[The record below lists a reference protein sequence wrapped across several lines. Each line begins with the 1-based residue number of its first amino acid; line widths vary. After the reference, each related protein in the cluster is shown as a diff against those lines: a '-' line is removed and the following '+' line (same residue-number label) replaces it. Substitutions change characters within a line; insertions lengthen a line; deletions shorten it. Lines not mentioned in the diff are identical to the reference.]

1 MTKLGIFS
9 WFSYPMSIEE
19 RFRMIKQA
27 GFEATSLWWGEES
40 KNLQPEMARKIGL
53 QIDNIHAPFDHPN
66 DLWLDNLNGENYL
79 DMLFSCVN
87 DCMHHQIPVAVIH
100 ITGFS
105 EPPEITQIGLERVKR
120 IVDIAENKG
129 VYLAF
134 ENLNFLHHLDY
145 IFENIQSEHLGF
157 CYDSGH
163 KNCYHRDADCLSL
176 YGNRLLALHIDDNF
190 ADQDT
195 HLLPYDGTVNW
206 NRVKEKLKECKGVG
220 YLTLEVDFNPK
231 HEKSQIYKELSVED
245 FLALA
250 YEKAAKLI

>member
-9 WFSYPMSIEE
+9 WFSYPLHIKE
-19 RFRMIKQA
+19 RFKMIKSA
-27 GFEATSLWWGEES
+27 GFEATSLWWGDEN
-40 KNLQPEMARKIGL
+40 KNLQPEMARKSGL

-79 DMLFSCVN
+79 NMLISCVE
-87 DCMHHQIPVAVIH
+87 DCMHHNIRVAVIH

-105 EPPEITQIGLERVKR
+105 EPTDITYLGLERVKKL
-120 IVDIAENKG
+120 VDFAENKG

-134 ENLNFLHHLDY
+134 ENLNYLQHLNY

-163 KNCYHRDADCLSL
+163 ENCYHRDVDCLSL
-176 YGNRLLALHIDDNF
+176 YGNKLLALHIDDNF
-190 ADQDT
+190 GDYDT

-206 NRVKEKLKECKGVG
+206 NRVKERLKESKSID
-220 YLTLEVDFNPK
+220 YITLEVDFNPK
-231 HEKSQIYKELSVED
+231 HEKSQIYKELSAEE
-245 FLALA
+245 FLTLA
-250 YEKAAKLI
+250 YEKAVKLI